1 MAEFEACSMKEC
13 PSRARGAKH
22 AHVAGTQ
29 RPKLRVVPPVASNY
43 QAREYALKA
52 YIDSIPANLLRA
64 YLIDHI
70 TDAHPHEV
78 DKFVVLLRATGAVPA
93 KEAL

>member
-1 MAEFEACSMKEC
+1 MAEFEACSMKDC

-22 AHVAGTQ
+22 AHVAGIQ
-29 RPKLRVVPPVASNY
+29 RPRLRVVPPTASNY
-43 QAREYALKA
+43 QEREDALKT

-64 YLIDHI
+64 YLTEHI

-78 DKFVVLLRATGAVPA
+78 DKWVVLLRATGAVPA
-93 KEAL
+93 REAL